1 MITPATDSSISQ
13 NTRQVSDGLA
23 SSTDKAFDAA
33 HEYTGKLSDAA
44 DRNLNSLQSKVEP
57 AMEKFATKAQE
68 LAQRGMDMAVH
79 TKDQAKESLAN
90 YSAVTT
96 RYVAEKPIQSVLIA
110 AAVGAGLALLMS
122 SSSRRHYR

>member
-1 MITPATDSSISQ
+1 MITPATDSSFAQ
-13 NTRQVSDGLA
+13 KTRQVSDGMA

-33 HEYTGKLSDAA
+33 HDYTSRLSEAA
-44 DRNLNSLQSKVEP
+44 DRNLDSLQSKVEP

-96 RYVAEKPIQSVLIA
+96 RYVAEKPIQSILIA
-110 AAVGAGLALLMS
+110 AAVGAGLAMLM